1 MGAAKKRVSKPPSK
15 EWFRGPPP
23 ESALNRIADALDRFA
38 SEVAKGRLVDQE
50 RMERFDREHEE
61 DRAHMKAQRV
71 REQMRKID
79 EERGR
84 EPRQPHMAVPPHH
97 HQFPANFSAG
107 VRFCGACGAED
118 REAG

>member
-1 MGAAKKRVSKPPSK
+1 
-15 EWFRGPPP
+15 
-23 ESALNRIADALDRFA
+23 
-38 SEVAKGRLVDQE
+38 
-50 RMERFDREHEE
+50 MERFDREHEE

-71 REQMRKID
+71 REQERIASIDRDREEDRARMRKID